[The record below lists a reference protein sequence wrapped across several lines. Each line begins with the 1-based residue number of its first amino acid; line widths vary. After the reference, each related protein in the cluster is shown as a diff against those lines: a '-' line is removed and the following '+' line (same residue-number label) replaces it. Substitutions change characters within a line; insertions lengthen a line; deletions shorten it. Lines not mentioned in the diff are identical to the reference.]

1 MAKAAYNKEKI
12 EAFKI
17 AFEEFQ
23 KKKQEFKTE
32 MSNFRNTMD
41 FIRDTAN
48 THTATNDSE
57 YVINSDGIMM
67 SKNGINEQNYTKNYI
82 KNTVNTIHSENVFFS
97 SKKYNDRVSV
107 PINETNKLY
116 QVGLD
121 DLTFDNS
128 KEKSRLRRYINLP
141 DNLTP
146 DNSNGSP
153 CNESNFSKC
162 SSKAKMENKSYYGLR
177 GNSGGCECYI
187 FDTLDGTSDVQQ
199 TVNTIVVDNNANT
212 AYLAI
217 LMDGNFY
224 KLREQVYSNNY
235 ENFYNPTTIDKMI
248 SFPTDDGYKN
258 PFTGN
263 GINRINIST
272 IGSNCAIKL

>member
-1 MAKAAYNKEKI
+1 MAKATYNKERI

-32 MSNFRNTMD
+32 MSNFRNTME
-41 FIRDTAN
+41 FIRDANN
-48 THTATNDSE
+48 THTASNDAD

-67 SKNGINEQNYTKNYI
+67 SKDGNNNQNYTKN
-82 KNTVNTIHSENVFFS
+82 TVNPIDSENVFFS
-97 SKKYNDRVSV
+97 SEKYNDRDSVS
-107 PINETNKLY
+107 INDTNKLY

-121 DLTFDNS
+121 DLTFNNS
-128 KEKSRLRRYINLP
+128 KEKSERHDYISLP
-141 DNLTP
+141 NNLTP
-146 DNSNGSP
+146 DNSNNSQ

-162 SSKAKMENKSYYGLR
+162 SSKAKMENKSFYGLR
-177 GNSGGCECYI
+177 GNIDACECYI

-199 TVNTIVVDNNANT
+199 TVNTIVVDNNADT

-224 KLREQVYSNNY
+224 KLTEQVYSDNY
-235 ENFYNPTTIDKMI
+235 KNFYKQKPSTIIRMI
-248 SFPTDDGYKN
+248 RISKDDNDKN
-258 PFTGN
+258 PFVGN
-263 GINRINIST
+263 GINRIKITNI
-272 IGSNCAIKL
+272 GPNCAK

>member
-32 MSNFRNTMD
+32 MSNFRNTME
-41 FIRDTAN
+41 FIRYANN
-48 THTATNDSE
+48 THTESNDAD

-67 SKNGINEQNYTKNYI
+67 SKDGNNDENYT
-82 KNTVNTIHSENVFFS
+82 KNTVNTIDSENVFFS
-97 SKKYNDRVSV
+97 SEKYNDRDSVS
-107 PINETNKLY
+107 INDTNKLY

-121 DLTFDNS
+121 DLTFNNS
-128 KEKSRLRRYINLP
+128 KEKSERHDYISLP
-141 DNLTP
+141 NILTP
-146 DNSNGSP
+146 DNSNNSQ

-162 SSKAKMENKSYYGLR
+162 SSKAKMENKSFYGLR

-187 FDTLDGTSDVQQ
+187 FDTLDGTSEVEQ
-199 TVNTIVVDNNANT
+199 TINTIVLDNDNT

-224 KLREQVYSNNY
+224 RLSEQVYSDNY
-235 ENFYNPTTIDKMI
+235 QNFYDPTTIYKMI
-248 SFPTDDGYKN
+248 SFDTDDGKKN

-263 GINRINIST
+263 GINRIKITN
-272 IGSNCAIKL
+272 IGSNCAK